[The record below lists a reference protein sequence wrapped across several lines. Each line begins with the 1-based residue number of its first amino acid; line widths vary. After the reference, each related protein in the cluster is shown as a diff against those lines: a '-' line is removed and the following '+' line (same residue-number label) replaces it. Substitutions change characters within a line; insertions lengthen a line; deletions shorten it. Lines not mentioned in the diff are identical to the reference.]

1 MNIDTLLKYAIKNNA
16 SDIHITVAS
25 PPVLRI
31 DGSLVNYGQR
41 KLYPDE
47 VKNMLEQLLDQVKLT
62 ELYEHGQVDTTYSIP
77 AVGRFRINAFKQ
89 RGNYGMVIRVIPFK
103 IPTIDEL
110 GLPYVVRDL
119 VKTSRGLI
127 LVTGPAGSGKST
139 TLAAI
144 INLINEEKR
153 YHIITLE
160 DPIEYVHNHK
170 KSIVNQREIGEDTDS
185 FHNGLRAALRQDPDV
200 IMIGEMRDMETM
212 STALMAA
219 ETGHLVMSTLHTF
232 GAAKTINRIIDAFP
246 PYQQQQIRMQLSTV
260 IEAIICQQ
268 LLPRKDGKGRVVA
281 TEIMIATPAIRNL
294 IREDK
299 IHQIDTVIETGYMM
313 GMKTMDQSLLELFNQ
328 GIISKETLLN
338 NAVSLANVKRIV
350 L

>member
-144 INLINEEKR
+144 INLGV
-153 YHIITLE
+153 IIAGIL
-160 DPIEYVHNHK
+160 
-170 KSIVNQREIGEDTDS
+170 VNWLSSSKPDLIIGTVV
-185 FHNGLRAALRQDPDV
+185 FVLV
-200 IMIGEMRDMETM
+200 IQ
-212 STALMAA
+212 
-219 ETGHLVMSTLHTF
+219 
-232 GAAKTINRIIDAFP
+232 GAFRILK
-246 PYQQQQIRMQLSTV
+246 LS
-260 IEAIICQQ
+260 
-268 LLPRKDGKGRVVA
+268 K
-281 TEIMIATPAIRNL
+281 
-294 IREDK
+294 
-299 IHQIDTVIETGYMM
+299 
-313 GMKTMDQSLLELFNQ
+313 
-328 GIISKETLLN
+328 
-338 NAVSLANVKRIV
+338 
-350 L
+350 